1 MTLLEYLLDR
11 LFDLVAGVLA
21 LAIICGIGSICG
33 LSDAAVVSIAVV
45 AAIATT
51 ASITVGYLRRRR
63 FLADLSLLAGKVDHV
78 WELPALIEEPDTNE
92 GRTVYR
98 ALQRMGRLAADE
110 VADARKRTEDYRAY
124 VEAWVHEVKTPVAAA
139 ELVANRL
146 EGDDARI
153 LHRQL
158 DRIRQQVEQVLWYA
172 RLSSVESDYAI
183 RKISLPS
190 VLNAVCRDNAR
201 FLIERGTVPR
211 SEVPPDMM
219 VFADEKWLAF
229 IISQMVVNAAK
240 YGARTVVFAACEKDA
255 GTPAGRTELQIAD
268 DGKGIPAADVPRV
281 FDRGFTG
288 ENGHAAASSTG
299 MGLYLAAVMCRK
311 MGIGIRIASEEGAGT
326 RLVLSFPHDSR
337 RRDSLRRE
345 C

>member
-1 MTLLEYLLDR
+1 MR
-11 LFDLVAGVLA
+11 RV
-21 LAIICGIGSICG
+21 
-33 LSDAAVVSIAVV
+33 
-45 AAIATT
+45 
-51 ASITVGYLRRRR
+51 YLRTRR
-63 FLADLSLLAGKVDHV
+63 FLNDLSFLSGKVDHA

-92 GRTVYR
+92 GRTVYC
-98 ALQRMGRLAADE
+98 ALQRMGRQAADE
-110 VADARKRTEDYRAY
+110 VADARRQADDYRTY

-146 EGDDARI
+146 EGNDARI

-158 DRIRQQVEQVLWYA
+158 DLIRQQVGQVLWYA

-183 RKISLPS
+183 RKISLPD
-190 VLNAVCRDNAR
+190 VLNAVCREHAR

-211 SEVPPDMM
+211 SKVSQDIT
-219 VFADEKWLAF
+219 VFADEKWLSF
-229 IISQMVVNAAK
+229 IVSQIVVNAAK
-240 YGARTVVFAACEKDA
+240 YGARTVTFTACEKNA
-255 GTPAGRTELQIAD
+255 GTPAGCTELQIAD

-288 ENGHAAASSTG
+288 KNGHAAASSTG

-326 RLVLSFPHDSR
+326 RLVLTFPHDSR